1 MKDKEK
7 KLGVKNYNDFLSADK
22 EEPGITLVL
31 QNGEDLKNAIKKA
44 QQLSAELQSVLEYIK
59 HFDPEF
65 RMK

>member
-7 KLGVKNYNDFLSADK
+7 MLGVRKYDNAFSADK

-31 QNGEDLKNAIKKA
+31 ENGEDLKTAIKKA
-44 QQLSAELQSVLEYIK
+44 QQLSAELQSVLECIK